1 MPGIEYIDLFDEVQ
15 KRGYE
20 PVCLS
25 CCDLD
30 YDTFSLM
37 RIQMQE
43 DIYYTHNSVYIANEV
58 HDRKCASLLRIAN
71 RNGIDLL
78 LFPEYCISIN
88 LLRQIATDKGVWPD
102 EMKLWCLPCQGIPRK
117 CFEVLL
123 DQLKEMEQILLI
135 ENAVNSGVNRK
146 KFVNVMFY
154 CFRIWK
160 EGRQFLCLAPQM
172 KTQHM
177 SDPVCACE
185 VAGLTTG
192 SKIFTLGKRI
202 VTFLC
207 ADTLNNG
214 ISWQN
219 LQSEKLTNGIIILH
233 PQMNRFPKHKVFSRV
248 RCEMWNH
255 NQLGVCITCNWAAGT
270 RLVNANGKPGEKP
283 KCIELSWSCI
293 YKKNADLSI
302 EKWQVNTTDA
312 RKESAC
318 FDFFA
323 AFMEKQKTEVWF
335 STSAEQAVTII
346 LPNQITNQYGV
357 TTIPSLKATDRFC
370 WKGDDWK
377 STGYSLTLEDRM
389 KSDEAKEKLGESADI
404 QAWLEPCYHFPF
416 IESDKY
422 LVDRFF
428 SVTLPNA
435 AKTLLTID
443 EDENLADWGILLD
456 KSDFIAARAAFR
468 DLYTLVCKGLKGSA
482 IPRRL
487 YALKG
492 EHKFIC
498 EDSENSHSCFNVFSP
513 AGKMLI
519 VFAKDDVV
527 ARQLSKTLLE
537 KVFDNNTNLAECQ
550 LGIVYP
556 DFTGKEFHFLPE
568 STVDISHG
576 DHLIQEGDLTNGRD

>member
-270 RLVNANGKPGEKP
+270 RLVNANGKPGEKA

-323 AFMEKQKTEVWF
+323 AFMEKQKQKF
-335 STSAEQAVTII
+335 
-346 LPNQITNQYGV
+346 
-357 TTIPSLKATDRFC
+357 
-370 WKGDDWK
+370 
-377 STGYSLTLEDRM
+377 
-389 KSDEAKEKLGESADI
+389 
-404 QAWLEPCYHFPF
+404 
-416 IESDKY
+416 
-422 LVDRFF
+422 
-428 SVTLPNA
+428 
-435 AKTLLTID
+435 
-443 EDENLADWGILLD
+443 
-456 KSDFIAARAAFR
+456 
-468 DLYTLVCKGLKGSA
+468 GSA
-482 IPRRL
+482 LLQNRL
-487 YALKG
+487 
-492 EHKFIC
+492 
-498 EDSENSHSCFNVFSP
+498 
-513 AGKMLI
+513 
-519 VFAKDDVV
+519 
-527 ARQLSKTLLE
+527 
-537 KVFDNNTNLAECQ
+537 
-550 LGIVYP
+550 
-556 DFTGKEFHFLPE
+556 
-568 STVDISHG
+568 
-576 DHLIQEGDLTNGRD
+576 

>member
-1 MPGIEYIDLFDEVQ
+1 MSNIDYIDLFKEIQD
-15 KRGYE
+15 RGYE
-20 PVCLS
+20 SVRLS
-25 CCDLD
+25 CCDLN

-37 RIQMQE
+37 RVQMQG
-43 DIYYTHNSVYIANEV
+43 DIYYTRNSVYIANED
-58 HDRKCASLLRIAN
+58 HDPKCTGLLRTAIKE
-71 RNGIDLL
+71 GIDLL

-88 LLRQIATDKGVWPD
+88 LLKQIASDQEMWPD
-102 EMKLWCLPCQGIPRK
+102 EMKLWCLPCQGTPRDDFK
-117 CFEVLL
+117 TLCGQFR
-123 DQLKEMEQILLI
+123 EMEQILLI
-135 ENAVNSGVNRK
+135 ENAVKDGVNNK

-154 CFRIWK
+154 CFRVMK
-160 EGRQFLCLAPQM
+160 EGKQFLCLAPQM

-177 SDPVCACE
+177 SDPACTCE

-207 ADTLNNG
+207 ADTLNND
-214 ISWQN
+214 ISWQD
-219 LQSEKLTNGIIILH
+219 LQNEKLTNGIIILH
-233 PQMNRFPKHKVFSRV
+233 PQMNRFPKHEDFSRV
-248 RCEMWNH
+248 RREMWKHNH
-255 NQLGVCITCNWAAGT
+255 LGLCITCNWAAGT
-270 RLVNANGKPGEKP
+270 RLINADGRPDEKP
-283 KCIELSWSCI
+283 ACIDLSWSCI
-293 YKKNADLSI
+293 YKKNVGSSLKD
-302 EKWQVNTTDA
+302 WQKSTAEA
-312 RKESAC
+312 RRESAYN
-318 FDFFA
+318 DLFA

-335 STSAEQAVTII
+335 STSAEQAITII
-346 LPNQITNQYGV
+346 LPNQITNQHGV
-357 TTIPSLKATDRFC
+357 TTIPSLIAVDCFC

-377 STGYSLTLEDRM
+377 IVKYSLTLEDRM
-389 KSDEAKEKLGESADI
+389 KSDEAKEKLGESAGI
-404 QAWLEPCYHFPF
+404 RTQLQPCYHFPF
-416 IESDKY
+416 TESDKY

-435 AKTLLTID
+435 AKALLTID
-443 EDENLADWGILLD
+443 KDENLADWGILLD
-456 KSDFIAARAAFR
+456 KSDFITARSAFH
-468 DLYTLVCKGLKGSA
+468 DLYVLVNKALKGST

-498 EDSENSHSCFNVFSP
+498 EGDENSPFCFNVFSP

-519 VFAKDDVV
+519 VYAKDDVV

-556 DFTGKEFHFLPE
+556 DLTGEEFHFLPE

-576 DHLIQEGDLTNGRD
+576 DHLIQEGELTNGRD